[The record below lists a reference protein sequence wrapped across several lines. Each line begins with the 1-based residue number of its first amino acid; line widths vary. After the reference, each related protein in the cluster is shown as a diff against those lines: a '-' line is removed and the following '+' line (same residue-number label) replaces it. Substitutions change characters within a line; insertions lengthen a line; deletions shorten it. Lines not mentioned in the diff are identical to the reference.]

1 VAGAQPAA
9 PAANGRADARGG
21 PAPPEGAP
29 GGAAAQPSAGSE
41 AGGGGGGGSGG
52 KDTAREGL
60 EARIEQLEMDLLKVC
75 GAASP
80 PPACLEHSLFAAGC
94 GCLALAHPAHAAV
107 GCCGLLGSAQ
117 FPKQCTTGARCLLS
131 LQCARKALRDRR
143 AVHTVRSDT
152 YGRCSACSR
161 RARPPAAMAVPCTT
175 ASGE

>member
-1 VAGAQPAA
+1 VRVAGAQPAA

-80 PPACLEHSLFAAGC
+80 PPACLEHSRFGAQRVVAAWR
-94 GCLALAHPAHAAV
+94 LRTLLMLLWAAV
-107 GCCGLLGSAQ
+107 GCWAVRTFQSSARQ
-117 FPKQCTTGARCLLS
+117 G
-131 LQCARKALRDRR
+131 R
-143 AVHTVRSDT
+143 A
-152 YGRCSACSR
+152 
-161 RARPPAAMAVPCTT
+161 
-175 ASGE
+175 AS